1 MKIQLGEMPNFVLEP
16 EDMTTE
22 VNKNNYP
29 FFYFVKNY
37 PPPLCQY
44 LKGINSSRFRFFL
57 NTNPEFF

>member
-29 FFYFVKNY
+29 FFILLKTI
-37 PPPLCQY
+37 PPPSVNT
-44 LKGINSSRFRFFL
+44 LKA
-57 NTNPEFF
+57 